1 MKAIVTGGAGF
12 IGSHLVDQLLKEG
25 NAVTVIDN
33 LSTGSM
39 ENLAHQSR
47 NPNLIIRRAD
57 ILHLRALER
66 ILRGHDAVFHLAA
79 SANMRRSLT
88 DHRLDLEDNVIGTL
102 NVLEAMINDGV
113 KDFVFASSSALY
125 GEAPV
130 RPTPE
135 DFLGQQTSLYGAS
148 KLACEAYAQAYT
160 EFTPLKVWSFRFA
173 TVIGERCRKG
183 VIWDFVKKLK
193 HNPQELEILG
203 DGKQSKQ
210 YLYVKDCVNG
220 ILSGYRHFSGRVN
233 TINLGVNEQTLVDRV
248 ADLVIEEMSLKNVSR
263 RYTGGARGWVGDNA
277 VVDLSLDRMKLASW
291 KNALSAEE
299 AIRTTI
305 KWTIQEQSP
314 RSGRLHTRS
323 HRSS

>member
-1 MKAIVTGGAGF
+1 MKAAVTGGAGF
-12 IGSHLVDQLLKEG
+12 IGSHLVDQLLDEG
-25 NAVTVIDN
+25 NTVTVIDN
-33 LSTGSM
+33 MSTGSM
-39 ENLAHQSR
+39 KNLGHLSK
-47 NPNLIIRRAD
+47 NPNLTIRRAD
-57 ILHLRALER
+57 IAHLRTLEK
-66 ILRGHDAVFHLAA
+66 ILRRHDVVFHMAA

-88 DHRLDLEDNVIGTL
+88 EHKLDLKNNVIGTL
-102 NVLEAMINDGV
+102 NILEAMIKDDVN
-113 KDFVFASSSALY
+113 DFVFASTSALY
-125 GEAPV
+125 GEASV

-135 DFLGQQTSLYGAS
+135 NFLGQQTSLYGAS

-160 EFTPLKVWSFRFA
+160 EFSPLKVWAFRFA

-183 VIWDFVKKLK
+183 VVWDFVKKLRR
-193 HNPQELEILG
+193 NPQELEILG

-220 ILSGYRHFSGRVN
+220 ILSGYRHFSGRIN

-263 RYTGGARGWVGDNA
+263 RYTGGRRGWIGDNA
-277 VVDLSLDRMKLASW
+277 IVDLALDRIKQASW
-291 KNALSAEE
+291 KHALSPEE

-314 RSGRLHTRS
+314 RSQ
-323 HRSS
+323 